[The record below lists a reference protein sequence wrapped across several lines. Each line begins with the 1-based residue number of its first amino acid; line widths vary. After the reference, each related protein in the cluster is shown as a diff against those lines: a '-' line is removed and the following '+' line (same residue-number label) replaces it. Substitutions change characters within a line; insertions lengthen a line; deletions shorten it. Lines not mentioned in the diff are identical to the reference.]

1 MPTCTVCPHPDREA
15 IDEALVLGTSM
26 TQLAT
31 TYELSKDAVRRHRT
45 AHLSPALRKVVEARQ
60 SGGSVKAIDR
70 LEELYTR
77 ASALLDRAE
86 EKGSTRDGVAAIGQL
101 RGIVETLAKLTGELD
116 ERPQIAVINVA
127 TSAEWLATRSALFD
141 ALRPYPDAAQA
152 VASRLKELEP

>member
-1 MPTCTVCPHPDREA
+1 MPACSVCPHPDRQA

-31 TYELSKDAVRRHRT
+31 TYELSKDAIRRHRT

-60 SGGSVKAIDR
+60 TGGSIKAIDR
-70 LEELYTR
+70 LEDLYDR
-77 ASALLDRAE
+77 ASALLERAE

-101 RGIVETLAKLTGELD
+101 RGIVETLAKITGELD
-116 ERPQIAVINVA
+116 ERPTVQVLNIA
-127 TSAEWLATRSALFD
+127 TSTEWLATRSALFE